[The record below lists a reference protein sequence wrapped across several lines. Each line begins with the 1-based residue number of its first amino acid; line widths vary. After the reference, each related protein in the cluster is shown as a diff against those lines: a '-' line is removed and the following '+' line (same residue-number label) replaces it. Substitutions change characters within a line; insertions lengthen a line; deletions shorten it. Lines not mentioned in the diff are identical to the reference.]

1 MSNPYQT
8 CPSQFYQQFRI
19 AKQLAQQHQN
29 GIVLPIQQQHT
40 TRNIGYLQPPPQQ
53 QVPIRRQYISQTLN
67 SKDYQKMA
75 KQAQI
80 YNNNPRNIP
89 IAGMVY
95 QENPYTQIQQKRQ
108 QRGDRNRLAE
118 IRSQIEAL
126 NAEVA
131 EICMRNEVND
141 ELSNPR
147 IGAVAPN
154 PMAMKYGRI
163 PQRVHVQDDIPDP
176 LYDPYIMDNT
186 FFSPSMSPP
195 PFAQTYQQQD
205 DDFFGDNWENE
216 DGFSMTQPIQIQP
229 IQTVRPAAIRQV
241 QPVYIQPVQ
250 PQFVPLRQRQI
261 QQIQPQV
268 QYTNPYRNRT
278 NNRFVQRQNVQPII
292 QQLPQQQVQYV
303 TPPQWEPVNYSYY
316 Q

>member
-1 MSNPYQT
+1 MSNIYQT
-8 CPSQFYQQFRI
+8 CPSQFYKQFRI
-19 AKQLAQQHQN
+19 AKQLAQHQN
-29 GIVLPIQQQHT
+29 GMVLPIQQHT
-40 TRNIGYLQPPPQQ
+40 PLNVGYLQPPPQQQ

-95 QENPYTQIQQKRQ
+95 QENPYAQIQQQRRQ
-108 QRGDRNRLAE
+108 QRGDRSRLAE

-131 EICMRNEVND
+131 EICMRNKGND
-141 ELSNPR
+141 ELPNLR
-147 IGAVAPN
+147 TGVVAPN

-163 PQRVHVQDDIPDP
+163 PQRVHVQDDMPDP
-176 LYDPYIMDNT
+176 VYDPYLIDNT
-186 FFSPSMSPP
+186 FFSPSMSPSS
-195 PFAQTYQQQD
+195 FTQTYQQPD
-205 DDFFGDNWENE
+205 DDFYGDDWENE

-229 IQTVRPAAIRQV
+229 IQTARPVAIRQA
-241 QPVYIQPVQ
+241 QPIYIQPTQ
-250 PQFVPLRQRQI
+250 PQFVPVR
-261 QQIQPQV
+261 QIQPQV
-268 QYTNPYRNRT
+268 QYINPYRNRT
-278 NNRFVQRQNVQPII
+278 NNRYVQRQNIQPMI

-303 TPPQWEPVNYSYY
+303 APVQWEPVNYSYY